1 MAEKKQKLENVVK
14 KDIKPIVDNSLH
26 RFLGVSIDELNRDI
40 TTKLERSP
48 LIDFDIDTSIP
59 FKRAKKKFKKEYLK
73 RLLQINYGN
82 VSEVARIADV
92 DRRSIHRIVKEANI
106 DVDNIRKEMAKAY
119 VIRQD
124 AIGNIIENVL
134 DNYKE
139 VLHPGRL
146 NSLYH
151 SVSEVSKDILDQLP
165 PKPMT
170 LKEAESEFE
179 KEFIRSALLDND
191 LNVSKTAKMI
201 GIRYETLH
209 RKAKKLGLI

>member
-1 MAEKKQKLENVVK
+1 MSEKKQKLEYVVK

-26 RFLGVSIDELNRDI
+26 KFLGVSIDELNRDI

-48 LIDFDIDTSIP
+48 LIDFDIDTNIP
-59 FKRAKKKFKKEYLK
+59 FKRAKKNFKKEYLK

-82 VSEVARIADV
+82 ISEVARIAEV

-106 DVDNIRKEMAKAY
+106 DVGNIRREMAKAY

-139 VLHPGRL
+139 VIHPGKL
-146 NSLYH
+146 NNLYE
-151 SVSEVSKDILDQLP
+151 SVNEVSKDILDHLP

-170 LKEAESEFE
+170 LKEAEHEFE
-179 KEFIRSALLDND
+179 KEFIRAALLDND
-191 LNVSKTAKMI
+191 LNVSKTAKNI
-201 GIRYETLH
+201 HIRYETLH